1 MNESLALLILLILS
15 GFFSGSETALTALS
29 RARAEALHKE
39 GRGGARAL
47 WQLKQNTTRMLI
59 VLLIGNN
66 LVNIAASALATV
78 IATERFGH
86 LGPGIA
92 VGVLTLVILVFGEVT
107 PKTWAARHAERI
119 SLFAAP
125 LLLAFGRI
133 VAPLAWALEAMVKW
147 LHGMG
152 RLETEP
158 TVTESELLSMA
169 AHGAREGSI
178 ESEEQAMIERVFQFN
193 DLCAHDIMTPRSE
206 VFALPADRP
215 LREALPEILKQP
227 YTRIPLYRDSLDEVL
242 KILYLR
248 EVLEA
253 VAAGQLDLPLETVAK
268 EAQEPLFAPE
278 TQPIDELFTT
288 LIAGNRHLAIVVDE
302 YGVLQGVASLEDVL
316 EELVGEIYDESDRR
330 REGLR
335 ELEPGRIVVDG
346 HTELRAIM
354 DYFKDIQLPGK
365 PTDSA
370 SLWLLS
376 HIERIPTSGEEFDI
390 DGLHVTVTKASRR
403 RIQKLSIT
411 RQKNQVVAP
420 PVEQGRGN

>member
-29 RARAEALHKE
+29 RPRAEALYQA
-39 GRGGARAL
+39 GRAGARAL

-147 LHGMG
+147 LHGLG
-152 RLETEP
+152 RMEAEP

-178 ESEEQAMIERVFQFN
+178 ESDERAMIERVFQFN

-206 VFALPADRP
+206 VFALPWDRP

-227 YTRIPLYRDSLDEVL
+227 YTRIPLYHEHLDDVR

-253 VAAGQLDLPLETVAK
+253 VAAGQLDHPLEQVAK
-268 EAQEPLFAPE
+268 EAPEPLFTPE

-288 LIAGNRHLAIVVDE
+288 LVASKRHLAIVVDE

-316 EELVGEIYDESDRR
+316 EELVGEIYDESDRQVER
-330 REGLR
+330 LR
-335 ELEPGRIVVDG
+335 ELKPGRIVVDG
-346 HTELRAIM
+346 RTELRAIM
-354 DYFKDIQLPGK
+354 DYFKDIKLPGK
-365 PTDSA
+365 PTDSV
-370 SLWLLS
+370 SLWLLNR
-376 HIERIPTSGEEFDI
+376 IERIPATGEKFDL

-411 RQKNQVVAP
+411 RSKAP
-420 PVEQGRGN
+420 RTTPSKD